1 MMKMKQ
7 LLLGGAVILWTSA
20 SAIAA
25 PVVGEMAPNWTGT
38 DTNGVVHNLS
48 DFKGKTV
55 VMEWTNHQCPYVKK
69 HYDGGNMQSLQKD
82 ATNDG
87 VVWVSIVSSAPGKQ
101 GHTDAATGNNVITEV
116 GSNATARIL
125 DETGTIG
132 KMYDAKTTPHMF
144 VVNAEGILA
153 YAGAIDSDSSFKPD
167 GIPTATNYVRAA
179 LDNIAEGKP
188 VEVSST
194 QPYGCSVKY

>member
-1 MMKMKQ
+1 MMTMKH

-25 PVVGEMAPNWTGT
+25 PVVGQMAPNWTGT

-69 HYDGGNMQSLQKD
+69 HYDGGNMQTLQKE
-82 ATNDG
+82 ATDDG
-87 VVWVSIVSSAPGKQ
+87 IVWVSIVSSAKGKQ
-101 GHTDAATGNNVITEV
+101 GHTDGATGNAVMKDV
-116 GSNATARIL
+116 GSHATARIL

-144 VVNAEGILA
+144 VVNPKGELA
-153 YAGAIDSDSSFKPD
+153 YAGAIDSDPSFKPD
-167 GIPTATNYVRAA
+167 GIATATNYVRDA
-179 LDNIAEGKP
+179 LNSLAKGE
-188 VEVSST
+188 EVKISST